1 MAFSNIFPSDN
12 KKLAQKIKRMI
23 REKVKGEGVDEWAVE
38 VFVAGVSR
46 VASTE
51 CDRFNFFCNN
61 ENDTPSFNQKI
72 A

>member
-1 MAFSNIFPSDN
+1 MSEQVSVVGCDVLGMWTVLRDFGMGRS
-12 KKLAQKIKRMI
+12 
-23 REKVKGEGVDEWAVE
+23 GVDESAVE

-61 ENDTPSFNQKI
+61 ENDTPSFNEKI